1 MYYKKSFDV
10 IPNVISKRFVASS
23 FYHITHVHVPL
34 NAEPEEG
41 TTTERKAY
49 STILYIIPRFHT
61 IYSLIL
67 AYTSTG

>member
-49 STILYIIPRFHT
+49 FTILYIIP
-61 IYSLIL
+61 
-67 AYTSTG
+67 